1 MKYFNKNTCT
11 LITITQCSGSSVLS
25 ETHYCLQA
33 IDSHN
38 TRIIFDKQETGQRRK
53 TLIAI
58 EILQS
63 LKNKALLIVN
73 NHYS

>member
-1 MKYFNKNTCT
+1 MYIDNNNTV
-11 LITITQCSGSSVLS
+11 LGSSVLS
-25 ETHYCLQA
+25 ETHYCPQA

-38 TRIIFDKQETGQRRK
+38 TRIIFDKQDTGQRRK

-73 NHYS
+73 NHDS

>member
-1 MKYFNKNTCT
+1 MIK
-11 LITITQCSGSSVLS
+11 ITQRSGPVSSVKL
-25 ETHYCLQA
+25 
-33 IDSHN
+33 
-38 TRIIFDKQETGQRRK
+38 IIACKPLIHTTLGFFDKQETGQRRK
-53 TLIAI
+53 TSIAI

>member
-1 MKYFNKNTCT
+1 MDINNNDTV
-11 LITITQCSGSSVLS
+11 LRSSVLS
-25 ETHYCLQA
+25 ETHYWLQA

-53 TLIAI
+53 TSIAI

-63 LKNKALLIVN
+63 LKNKALLIGN
-73 NHYS
+73 NHYTWA